1 MKKLILLLMF
11 FSVPALAEEPITG
24 AFGMTLGE
32 AASLNPWNRTT
43 HDGYVSYKFK
53 PTTPVEPFSNYK
65 ISVTPVK
72 ELVFLIHA
80 YRQVS
85 GGCTA
90 SYNALKAALDR
101 KYGESIP
108 LEITDGRG
116 VIWERDSGEEFFR
129 SIRLTCTRDYDYLD
143 LIYKDYL
150 IEEGMADELNIETES
165 GNL

>member
-1 MKKLILLLMF
+1 MKKLILLLIF
-11 FSVPALAEEPITG
+11 FSAPVIAEEPITG

-72 ELVFLIHA
+72 ELVFLIQPSA
-80 YRQVS
+80 DVR

-90 SYNALKAALDR
+90 SLNALKKALDR
-101 KYGESIP
+101 KYGASVIP
-108 LEITDGRG
+108 ETSDGTIKANWR
-116 VIWERDSGEEFFR
+116 RDRGEENFR
-129 SIRLTCTRDYDYLD
+129 SISLSCSYSNNLYLTYSDYFV
-143 LIYKDYL
+143 KA
-150 IEEGMADELNIETES
+150 GMADELNAETDS